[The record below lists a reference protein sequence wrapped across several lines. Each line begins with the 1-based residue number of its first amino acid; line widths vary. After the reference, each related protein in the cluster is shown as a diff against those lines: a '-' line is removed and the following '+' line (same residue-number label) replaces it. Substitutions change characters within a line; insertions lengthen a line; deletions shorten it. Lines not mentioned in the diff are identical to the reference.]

1 VRKLKNFILKTE
13 TTINKEVT
21 EDTSV
26 YSSLRAEIIML
37 EDQQINLIIYM
48 YVVSASIIAF
58 AIQANKSTMY
68 LIPYIV
74 IIPFQYI
81 INKNAIA
88 ISKISYYIIE
98 FFEKQ
103 SLSFNW
109 ESYQKFDPFN
119 RYYGKISKSFFGIL
133 SKSGA
138 ILLGLLSTALYII
151 ESSTQY
157 ISIQDGIHLQFNFDL
172 LCVFISVILLILD
185 TICTYPYIQGTLV
198 DDSLKDIT
206 NQFYKYVHNNSNNK
220 KNNNR

>member
-1 VRKLKNFILKTE
+1 MRKLKNFILKTE

-37 EDQQINLIIYM
+37 EDQQTNLIIYM
-48 YVVSASIIAF
+48 YVISASLIAF
-58 AIQANKSTMY
+58 GLQSQKPTMY
-68 LIPYIV
+68 LILYIV

-81 INKNAIA
+81 INKNTIN
-88 ISKISYYIIE
+88 ILKISYYITE

-172 LCVFISVILLILD
+172 LCVFISIILLILD
-185 TICTYPYIQGTLV
+185 IICTYPYIQGTLV

-206 NQFYKYVHNNSNNK
+206 NQFYKYVHTNSNNK
-220 KNNNR
+220 ENNL